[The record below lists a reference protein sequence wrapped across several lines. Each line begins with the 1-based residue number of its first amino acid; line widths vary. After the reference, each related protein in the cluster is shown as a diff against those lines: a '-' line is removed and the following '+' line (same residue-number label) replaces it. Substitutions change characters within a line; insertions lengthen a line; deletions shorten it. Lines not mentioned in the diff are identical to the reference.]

1 MASFVEKARQP
12 PVPVPLVL
20 VSDPGQDL
28 DDEMSYIMLRY
39 LVKQGLVELRGII
52 CTLAPAFD
60 RARLCRGT
68 LDLLG
73 LHDCPVG
80 IGTDGGDQEGLHTAK
95 CFAESASSY
104 MPAAVT
110 PNPPRPHPA
119 NPSPSPSPNPGPHPH
134 PHPNPHPDPHPNPD
148 PNQVHACRSE
158 RELQH
163 THPGARAAVPA
174 VL

>member
-1 MASFVEKARQP
+1 MGKLAMASLKMAKQP

-20 VSDPGQDL
+20 ISDPGQDL

-39 LVKQGLVELRGII
+39 LVKKGLVELRGII

-104 MPAAVT
+104 MPAAA
-110 PNPPRPHPA
+110 REH
-119 NPSPSPSPNPGPHPH
+119 
-134 PHPNPHPDPHPNPD
+134 HPNP
-148 PNQVHACRSE
+148 
-158 RELQH
+158 
-163 THPGARAAVPA
+163 
-174 VL
+174 

>member
-1 MASFVEKARQP
+1 MGKLAMASLKMAKQP
-12 PVPVPLVL
+12 PAPVPLVL
-20 VSDPGQDL
+20 ISDPGQDL

-39 LVKQGLVELRGII
+39 LVKKGLVELRGII

-104 MPAAVT
+104 MPAAASESCSTLT
-110 PNPPRPHPA
+110 PGRGLLLGLGLGLGLGLLTLPLPLPLPLTLTSR
-119 NPSPSPSPNPGPHPH
+119 
-134 PHPNPHPDPHPNPD
+134 
-148 PNQVHACRSE
+148 
-158 RELQH
+158 
-163 THPGARAAVPA
+163 A
-174 VL
+174 VLCCPPPGGAA

>member
-1 MASFVEKARQP
+1 MGKLAMASLKMAKQP

-20 VSDPGQDL
+20 ISDPGQDL

-39 LVKQGLVELRGII
+39 LVKKGLVELRGII

-80 IGTDGGDQEGLHTAK
+80 IGTDGGDLKGVRGLLGNREG
-95 CFAESASSY
+95 
-104 MPAAVT
+104 
-110 PNPPRPHPA
+110 
-119 NPSPSPSPNPGPHPH
+119 
-134 PHPNPHPDPHPNPD
+134 
-148 PNQVHACRSE
+148 
-158 RELQH
+158 
-163 THPGARAAVPA
+163 
-174 VL
+174 

>member
-110 PNPPRPHPA
+110 LTLPVLIQLTLTLALALTLALTLTLTLTLPLT
-119 NPSPSPSPNPGPHPH
+119 PHPH
-134 PHPNPHPDPHPNPD
+134 PHFH
-148 PNQVHACRSE
+148 
-158 RELQH
+158 L
-163 THPGARAAVPA
+163 T
-174 VL
+174 LTLT